1 MPPITNIVGLRA
13 LAWNYEMGKFSSPTR
28 REFIWENG
36 IAIAKC
42 YKCEGTLDGKEV
54 SDIPGDTCSCGIYAT
69 FQEWTARGYTGN
81 SEVSPIFLIQAFGK
95 TQIPT
100 VNFTGF
106 RTAKAQAMAVGYQD
120 AHYKNSETISE
131 KLAAYQASDVLH
143 IPVIKIDILNL
154 MMDILNLTNEV
165 EGYPIQTEE
174 ARSLTLEQLT
184 EIRYTLLGE

>member
-13 LAWNYEMGKFSSPTR
+13 LAWNYEKGKFSSPTR

-36 IAIAKC
+36 VAIAKC
-42 YKCEGTLDGKEV
+42 YKCEGTLEGKEV
-54 SDIPGDTCSCGIYAT
+54 NDIPGDTCSCGIYAT
-69 FQEWTARGYTGN
+69 FLECTARGYTQN

-106 RTAKAQAMAVGYQD
+106 RTAKAQAMAVGYHDYGYRQ
-120 AHYKNSETISE
+120 NGTITE
-131 KLAAYQASDVLH
+131 KMAAYQASDVLH
-143 IPVIKIDILNL
+143 IPAIRMDVVIL

-165 EGYPIQTEE
+165 ENYPVQTSE
-174 ARSLTLEQLT
+174 ARSLAPDKLA
-184 EIRYTLLGE
+184 EIRYMLVGE